1 MKNKVLMGTV
11 FLLIIS
17 VVMNFV
23 LIFDHYPMPK
33 ESSSLKW
40 NENYSYTL
48 AYPDDKSGSIIIS
61 IDEKY
66 NPKQFLKLDGVYNQ
80 ILMTS
85 SGLIVSNDTGSV
97 SFIVKDGVLEKDEK
111 APSYNL
117 SNFITSE
124 LSIGVDGLQVQKRVD
139 ASSIKDDTL
148 KTEIKRNYDV
158 FQIYP
163 VKYEKAFVIDGVN
176 YLPHDFDSI
185 DLRN

>member
-1 MKNKVLMGTV
+1 MKNKALMGTV

-40 NENYSYTL
+40 NENYAYTL
-48 AYPDDKSGSIIIS
+48 AYPDDESGSIIIS
-61 IDEKY
+61 FDEKY
-66 NPKQFLKLDGVYNQ
+66 NPKQYFKLDGVYKQ

-85 SGLIVSNDTGSV
+85 NGLIVSNDTESI
-97 SFIVKDGVLEKDEK
+97 SFAVKDGVLEKDEK

-117 SNFITSE
+117 SDFITSE
-124 LSIGVDGLQVQKRVD
+124 LSIGDGLEVHKRVD
-139 ASSIKDDTL
+139 ASNIKDEAL
-148 KTEIKRNYDV
+148 KTEIQRDFDI

-176 YLPHDFDSI
+176 YIPRDFDSI
-185 DLRN
+185 DLHK